1 VAITVGARKL
11 QDILRAL
18 PDTADVSLT
27 LDDKRITLKAGKSRF
42 QLQTLPAADYPRLA
56 PPEGEGVH
64 FTTTQKAFK
73 KQLALVQYAMA
84 QQDIRYYLNGLLLV
98 VAGNLLRM
106 VATDGH
112 RLAYAASPLVGDYA
126 RTDVILPRKTVV
138 ELARQLADS
147 DDPLEVTL
155 VGNQI
160 VFRFGTIELISKLI
174 DGKFPDYERV
184 IPQGHPKL
192 VKASRLALLQSL
204 QRAAI
209 LTNEKFRGVRLMLS
223 EGSLKLVSTNAEQ
236 EEALEELEVDYS
248 GDSLDIGFNVTY
260 LARRAHQRLC
270 QRDRN
275 PLQRRQRQR
284 PLRPRRKR
292 RFQVRRHADAHL
304 TAQNKRAHADLAIPV
319 LAVLQYGSLLIA
331 VPRRARYGF
340 FTRLDSLSLKPRGTM
355 SEPQNRERHV
365 RSAATTCTR
374 RQLRRI
380 QHPAA
385 RRAGGREEAPGH
397 VHRRHLRRHRPAP
410 HGLRSRRQR
419 HRRSPGR
426 PL

>member
-1 VAITVGARKL
+1 MLLFTAPRDALLAPLQSVSGIVEKRHTLPILSNVLIEKKGDALTLLATDIEIQIRNRTTAAVGAEDVAITVGARKL

-42 QLQTLPAADYPRLA
+42 QLQTLPAADYPRLS
-56 PPEGEGVH
+56 PPEGEGVRLV
-64 FTTTQKAFK
+64 TSQRVFK
-73 KQLALVQYAMA
+73 KQLSLVQYAMA

-98 VAGNLLRM
+98 VAGDMLRM

-112 RLAYAASPLVGDYA
+112 RLAYAASPLVGNFP

-147 DDPLEVTL
+147 DEALEVTI

-160 VFRFGTIELISKLI
+160 VFRFGHIELISKLI

-192 VKASRLALLQSL
+192 VKASRLALLQAL

-236 EEALEELEVDYS
+236 EEAQEELEVDYS

-260 LARRAHQRLC
+260 LLDVLTNLSA
-270 QRDRN
+270 N
-275 PLQRRQRQR
+275 EIEI
-284 PLRPRRKR
+284 
-292 RFQVRRHADAHL
+292 RFNDSNASALFGLADDPDF
-304 TAQNKRAHADLAIPV
+304 KYVVMP
-319 LAVLQYGSLLIA
+319 
-331 VPRRARYGF
+331 
-340 FTRLDSLSLKPRGTM
+340 M
-355 SEPQNRERHV
+355 
-365 RSAATTCTR
+365 
-374 RQLRRI
+374 RI
-380 QHPAA
+380 
-385 RRAGGREEAPGH
+385 
-397 VHRRHLRRHRPAP
+397 
-410 HGLRSRRQR
+410 
-419 HRRSPGR
+419 
-426 PL
+426 